1 VVAILRT
8 SSQPWVPLRKG
19 KVLVGHYRNTWG
31 QNSMRLLRGKE
42 DPMKLQT
49 RLKAGRPNR
58 TTTPSFVDP
67 LGTHRSREV
76 RSCPDGFKRPNTK
89 ENCMKFK
96 TKMKAGKLSSNHNP
110 IVR

>member
-1 VVAILRT
+1 
-8 SSQPWVPLRKG
+8 
-19 KVLVGHYRNTWG
+19 
-31 QNSMRLLRGKE
+31 
-42 DPMKLQT
+42 MKLQT
-49 RLKAGRPNR
+49 RLKAGCPNR

-67 LGTHRSREV
+67 LGMHRSREV